1 MITKEQDVN
10 KKCLFCVSDY
20 HLEMILLPYIIEKKN
35 EFKNIV
41 FSENNLEDSINV
53 LLTKVNLKEED
64 KKIIKN
70 IDWNKND
77 SLKFEQIERIKE
89 IKDNKLNIIINGS
102 YNYIELINKK
112 IEGIINQNIEIIDCF
127 HIGSTDLDVL
137 ELSKKYN
144 CILNTKKI

>member
-1 MITKEQDVN
+1 MITKEQDIN

-20 HLEMILLPYIIEKKN
+20 HLEMILLPYIIEKKD
-35 EFKNIV
+35 EYKTIV
-41 FSENNLEDSINV
+41 FTESNLENSINV

-64 KKIIKN
+64 KEIIKN

-77 SLKFEQIERIKE
+77 SLKFEQIEE

-102 YNYIELINKK
+102 YEYIELINKK
-112 IEGIINQNIEIIDCF
+112 LERIINKNIEIVDCF
-127 HIGSTDLDVL
+127 HIGNPDLDVL

>member
-1 MITKEQDVN
+1 MITKEQDIN

-20 HLEMILLPYIIEKKN
+20 HLEMILLPYIIEKKD
-35 EFKNIV
+35 KYKTIV
-41 FSENNLEDSINV
+41 FTESNLEDSINV

-64 KKIIKN
+64 KEIIKN

-77 SLKFEQIERIKE
+77 SLKVKQIEE
-89 IKDNKLNIIINGS
+89 IKDNKLNIIINGR
-102 YNYIELINKK
+102 YEYIKLINKK
-112 IEGIINQNIEIIDCF
+112 LEKIINKNIEIVDCF
-127 HIGSTDLDVL
+127 HVGSADLDVL

>member
-1 MITKEQDVN
+1 MITKEQDIN

-20 HLEMILLPYIIEKKN
+20 HLEMILLPYIIEKKD
-35 EFKNIV
+35 KYKTIV
-41 FSENNLEDSINV
+41 FTESNLENSINV

-64 KKIIKN
+64 KEIIKN

-77 SLKFEQIERIKE
+77 SLKFEQIEE
-89 IKDNKLNIIINGS
+89 IKDNKLSIIINGS
-102 YNYIELINKK
+102 YEYIKLINKK
-112 IEGIINQNIEIIDCF
+112 LERIINKNIEIVDCF
-127 HIGSTDLDVL
+127 HIGNPDLDVL

>member
-1 MITKEQDVN
+1 MITKEQNIN

-20 HLEMILLPYIIEKKN
+20 HLEMILLPYIIEKKD
-35 EFKNIV
+35 EFKAIV
-41 FSENNLEDSINV
+41 FTESNLEESINV
-53 LLTKVNLKEED
+53 LLTKVILKEED

-77 SLKFEQIERIKE
+77 SLKFEQIEE

-102 YNYIELINKK
+102 YEYIKIINKK
-112 IEGIINQNIEIIDCF
+112 LEGIINKNTEIVDCF
-127 HIGSTDLDVL
+127 HIGSQDINAS

>member
-1 MITKEQDVN
+1 MITKEQDIN

-20 HLEMILLPYIIEKKN
+20 HLEMILLPYIIEKKD
-35 EFKNIV
+35 KYKTIV
-41 FSENNLEDSINV
+41 FTESNLEDSINV

-64 KKIIKN
+64 KEIIKN

-77 SLKFEQIERIKE
+77 SLKVKQIEE
-89 IKDNKLNIIINGS
+89 IKDNKLSIIINGS
-102 YNYIELINKK
+102 YEYIKLINKK
-112 IEGIINQNIEIIDCF
+112 LERIINKNIEIVDCF
-127 HIGSTDLDVL
+127 HIGSPDLDVL

>member
-1 MITKEQDVN
+1 MITKEQDIN

-20 HLEMILLPYIIEKKN
+20 HLEMILLPYIIEKKD
-35 EFKNIV
+35 KYKTIV
-41 FSENNLEDSINV
+41 FTESNLEESINV

-64 KKIIKN
+64 KEIIKN

-77 SLKFEQIERIKE
+77 SLKFEQIEE

-102 YNYIELINKK
+102 YEYIKLINKK
-112 IEGIINQNIEIIDCF
+112 LERIINKNIEIVDCF
-127 HIGSTDLDVL
+127 HIGNPDLDVL

>member
-1 MITKEQDVN
+1 MITKEQDIN

-20 HLEMILLPYIIEKKN
+20 HLEMILLPYIIEKKD
-35 EFKNIV
+35 EYKTIV
-41 FSENNLEDSINV
+41 FTESNLEDSINV

-77 SLKFEQIERIKE
+77 SLKFKQIKKI
-89 IKDNKLNIIINGS
+89 IDNKLDIIINGS
-102 YNYIELINKK
+102 YEYIKLINNKLEK
-112 IEGIINQNIEIIDCF
+112 IINKNTEIVDCF

>member
-1 MITKEQDVN
+1 MITKEQDID

-20 HLEMILLPYIIEKKN
+20 HLEMILLPYIIEKKD
-35 EFKNIV
+35 EYKTIV
-41 FSENNLEDSINV
+41 FTESNLENSINV

-64 KKIIKN
+64 KEIIKN

-77 SLKFEQIERIKE
+77 SLKFEQIEE

-102 YNYIELINKK
+102 YEYIELINKK
-112 IEGIINQNIEIIDCF
+112 LERIINKNIEIVDCF
-127 HIGSTDLDVL
+127 HIGNPDLDVL

>member
-1 MITKEQDVN
+1 MITKEQNIN

-20 HLEMILLPYIIEKKN
+20 HLEMILLPYIIEKKD
-35 EFKNIV
+35 EFKAIV
-41 FSENNLEDSINV
+41 FTESNLEESINI
-53 LLTKVNLKEED
+53 LLTKVILKEED

-77 SLKFEQIERIKE
+77 SLKFEQIEE

-102 YNYIELINKK
+102 YEYIKIINKK
-112 IEGIINQNIEIIDCF
+112 LEGIINKNTEIVDCF
-127 HIGSTDLDVL
+127 HIGSQDINVS

-144 CILNTKKI
+144 CILNTKKYNK

>member
-1 MITKEQDVN
+1 MITKEQDIN

-20 HLEMILLPYIIEKKN
+20 HLEMILLPYIIEKKD
-35 EFKNIV
+35 EYKTIV
-41 FSENNLEDSINV
+41 FTESNLENSINV

-64 KKIIKN
+64 KEIIKN

-77 SLKFEQIERIKE
+77 SLKFEQIEE

-102 YNYIELINKK
+102 YEYIKLINKK
-112 IEGIINQNIEIIDCF
+112 LERIINKNIEIVDCF
-127 HIGSTDLDVL
+127 HIGNPDLDVL

>member
-1 MITKEQDVN
+1 MITKEQDIN

-20 HLEMILLPYIIEKKN
+20 HLEMILLPYIIEKKD
-35 EFKNIV
+35 KYKTIV
-41 FSENNLEDSINV
+41 FTESNLENSINV

-64 KKIIKN
+64 KEIIKN

-77 SLKFEQIERIKE
+77 SLKFEQIEE

-102 YNYIELINKK
+102 YEYIKLINKK
-112 IEGIINQNIEIIDCF
+112 LERIINKNIEIVDCF
-127 HIGSTDLDVL
+127 HIGNPDLDVL

>member
-1 MITKEQDVN
+1 MITKEQNIN

-20 HLEMILLPYIIEKKN
+20 HLEMILLPYIIERKE
-35 EFKNIV
+35 EFKAIV
-41 FSENNLEDSINV
+41 FTENNLEDSINV
-53 LLTKVNLKEED
+53 LLTKVNLKKED
-64 KKIIKN
+64 KKIIEN

-77 SLKFEQIERIKE
+77 SLKFEQIEKM
-89 IKDNKLNIIINGS
+89 KNNKLSIIINGS

-112 IEGIINQNIEIIDCF
+112 LEGTINQSTEIVDCF
-127 HIGSTDLDVL
+127 HIGSPDLDIS

>member
-1 MITKEQDVN
+1 MITKEQDIN

-20 HLEMILLPYIIEKKN
+20 HLEMILLPYIIEKKD
-35 EFKNIV
+35 KYKTIV
-41 FSENNLEDSINV
+41 FTESNLEDSINV

-64 KKIIKN
+64 KEIIKN

-77 SLKFEQIERIKE
+77 SLKVKQIEE
-89 IKDNKLNIIINGS
+89 IKDNKLNIIVNGS
-102 YNYIELINKK
+102 YEYIKLINKK
-112 IEGIINQNIEIIDCF
+112 LERIINKNIEIVDCF
-127 HIGSTDLDVL
+127 HIGNPDLDVL

>member
-1 MITKEQDVN
+1 MITKEQDIN

-20 HLEMILLPYIIEKKN
+20 HLEMILLPYIIEKKD
-35 EFKNIV
+35 EYKTIV
-41 FSENNLEDSINV
+41 FTESNLENSINV

-64 KKIIKN
+64 KEIIKN

-77 SLKFEQIERIKE
+77 SLKFEQIEE

-102 YNYIELINKK
+102 YEYIKLINKK
-112 IEGIINQNIEIIDCF
+112 LERIINKNIEIVDCF
-127 HIGSTDLDVL
+127 HVGSVDLDVL
-137 ELSKKYN
+137 ELSRKYN

>member
-1 MITKEQDVN
+1 MITKEQNIN

-20 HLEMILLPYIIEKKN
+20 HLEMILLPYIIEKKD
-35 EFKNIV
+35 EFKAIV
-41 FSENNLEDSINV
+41 FTENNLEDSINV
-53 LLTKVNLKEED
+53 LLTKINLKEED

-77 SLKFEQIERIKE
+77 YLKFKKIEE
-89 IKDNKLNIIINGS
+89 TKDDKLNIIINGS
-102 YNYIELINKK
+102 YEYIKIINKK
-112 IEGIINQNIEIIDCF
+112 LEGIINKNTEIVDCF
-127 HIGSTDLDVL
+127 HVGCLDLDVL

>member
-1 MITKEQDVN
+1 MITKEQNIN

-20 HLEMILLPYIIEKKN
+20 HLEMILLPYIIEKKD
-35 EFKNIV
+35 EFKTIV
-41 FSENNLEDSINV
+41 FTESNLEDSINV

-64 KKIIKN
+64 KEIIKN

-77 SLKFEQIERIKE
+77 SLKVKQIEE

-102 YNYIELINKK
+102 YEYIKIINNKLEKIINK
-112 IEGIINQNIEIIDCF
+112 NIEIVDCF
-127 HIGSTDLDVL
+127 HIGNPDVDVL
-137 ELSKKYN
+137 ELSKKYK

>member
-1 MITKEQDVN
+1 MITKEQDIN

-20 HLEMILLPYIIEKKN
+20 HLEMILLPYIIEKKD
-35 EFKNIV
+35 KYKTIV
-41 FSENNLEDSINV
+41 FTESNLENSINV

-64 KKIIKN
+64 KEIIKN

-77 SLKFEQIERIKE
+77 SLKVKQIEE
-89 IKDNKLNIIINGS
+89 IKDNKLNIIVNGS
-102 YNYIELINKK
+102 YEYIKLINKK
-112 IEGIINQNIEIIDCF
+112 LERIINKNIEIVDCF
-127 HIGSTDLDVL
+127 HIGNPDLDVL

>member
-1 MITKEQDVN
+1 MITKEQDIN

-20 HLEMILLPYIIEKKN
+20 HLEMILLPYIIEKKD
-35 EFKNIV
+35 KYKTIV
-41 FSENNLEDSINV
+41 FTESNLEDSINV

-64 KKIIKN
+64 KEIIKN

-77 SLKFEQIERIKE
+77 SLKVKQIEE

-102 YNYIELINKK
+102 YEYIKLINKK
-112 IEGIINQNIEIIDCF
+112 LEKIINKNIEIVDCF
-127 HIGSTDLDVL
+127 HIGNPDLDVL

>member
-1 MITKEQDVN
+1 MITKEQDIN

-20 HLEMILLPYIIEKKN
+20 HLEMILLPYIIEKKD
-35 EFKNIV
+35 KYKTIV
-41 FSENNLEDSINV
+41 FTESNLEDSINV

-64 KKIIKN
+64 KEIIKN

-77 SLKFEQIERIKE
+77 SLKVKQIEE
-89 IKDNKLNIIINGS
+89 IKDNKLSIIINGS
-102 YNYIELINKK
+102 YEYIKLINKK
-112 IEGIINQNIEIIDCF
+112 LERIINKNIEIVDCF
-127 HIGSTDLDVL
+127 HIGNPDLDVL

>member
-1 MITKEQDVN
+1 MITKEQDIN

-20 HLEMILLPYIIEKKN
+20 HLEMILLPYIIEKKD
-35 EFKNIV
+35 KYKTIV
-41 FSENNLEDSINV
+41 FTESNLEDSINV
-53 LLTKVNLKEED
+53 LLTKVNLKVED
-64 KKIIKN
+64 KKIIKS

-77 SLKFEQIERIKE
+77 SLKVKQIEE

-102 YNYIELINKK
+102 YEYIKLINKK
-112 IEGIINQNIEIIDCF
+112 LEKIINKNIEIVDCF
-127 HIGSTDLDVL
+127 HIGNPDLDVL